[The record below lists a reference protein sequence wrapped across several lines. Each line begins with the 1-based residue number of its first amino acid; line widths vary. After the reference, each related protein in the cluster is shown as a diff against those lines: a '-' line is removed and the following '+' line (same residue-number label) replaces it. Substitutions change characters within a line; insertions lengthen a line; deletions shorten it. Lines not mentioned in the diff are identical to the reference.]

1 MSNYLPPVVL
11 QIKANARDAYA
22 ELAKFQAATAAAMKG
37 AANEVNAGGKRLEAE
52 AKKVGAQTGEAI
64 GRNIGPA
71 VATQMRAGLKGP
83 VAQAAREF
91 AQATSTQMKTAYA
104 RMGPVRGLINAH
116 VAGFRLLGRV
126 GGAALGQLAT
136 AFKTALPYI
145 GIAASSVGLL
155 AVAAGA
161 AATKIVALAKGIASL
176 GPLVAFV
183 PSLIGGL
190 KLISSTVKSVAKG
203 ITEDLEPVAKAFE
216 RAQKRAEEIGSR
228 GFRQVGVDFN
238 RLNMP
243 AIASAIDSIART
255 SNTTGLA
262 LAQWVNSAPGI
273 KLVRDTAKG
282 AADAFKAAAPAV
294 GRAVEALGNLA
305 NRGDIADRFKK
316 AGEAVG
322 RLADRFKRWADSKS
336 AQDISNGLK
345 TAGDAL
351 SFVGDKIRVVKDA
364 VTWMADN
371 REKVKQFTDA
381 FAALGLAIG
390 VATGNPIAIAIG
402 SFTLLANNWDTVK
415 AKLGDASGWWKQTW
429 AKVEQD
435 PTVQRIVAASKA
447 NWSAFK
453 DGFSSTMGL
462 IKSQWD
468 QVWPDMK
475 ATWDE
480 IGPTVAAAWESAKPF
495 VKGFGQYLGVALA
508 AMGANIRVFLG
519 VVRFIDKAFE
529 VVASV
534 VGGVLRRLLGVVAS
548 MLDGVAGA
556 VGVFD
561 KNLAASMRDAAT
573 AARDS
578 ARDIQANIDAIKGK
592 TVTINVRSVGSVGK
606 AGSSRQW
613 GYNATGTQ
621 HWRGGPSWV
630 GEHGPELVDLPRGS
644 AVYRTGASAVM
655 ARGSGV
661 GGDMQGL
668 GASAAAGLASG
679 MGAGKSS
686 LTSAAAAMAGLI
698 PATTA
703 KVLEIR
709 SPSRRMARLGT
720 SIFAGIQRGME
731 QQAPAVFRYLRA
743 FSNRIAAMKVS
754 TATRTRVQ
762 DITSSYLP
770 KFAALKTIDA
780 RIQAQQAKV
789 QALGQA
795 RSQFAQSV
803 AGANYGGAASLIG
816 AIPERGQPGGTGNLA
831 SDYAKVLEDRAK
843 QLAAFRRN
851 LAALKKR
858 GVSKT
863 VLSQFAAAGVE
874 QAGDLVGSLA
884 TANDGL
890 LKNVNRQTAS
900 LATGAGRLGSG
911 WAGEMY
917 NSGIQAAQGLLKGLQ
932 SQRANLAREMAAL
945 AKSLVIAV
953 KRALRIKSPSGVMAD
968 EVGRMIPEGV
978 AAGVLRHTGTAVA
991 AVNGMV
997 AAATPR
1003 GGVSAVRG
1011 MTPGQAAVMAP
1022 GVASGRETITVVVHL
1037 DGREIQRTV
1046 QTRSLRREQ
1055 RNGTNGLSAKTPA

>member
-1 MSNYLPPVVL
+1 VSNYLPPVVL

-22 ELAKFQAATAAAMKG
+22 ELAKFRAATAAAMKG
-37 AANEVNAGGKRLEAE
+37 AADEVNAGGRRMEAE
-52 AKKVGAQTGEAI
+52 GKKVGAQTGEAI
-64 GRNIGPA
+64 GRNIAPA
-71 VATQMRAGLKGP
+71 VATQMRAGLKGT

-91 AQATSTQMKTAYA
+91 AEKTSTQMKTAYA

-116 VAGFRLLGRV
+116 VAGYRLLGRV
-126 GGAALGQLAT
+126 GGAALGQITSAL
-136 AFKTALPYI
+136 KTALPYI

-155 AVAAGA
+155 AMSAGI

-183 PSLIGGL
+183 PSLIGGF

-228 GFRQVGVDFN
+228 GFRQVGLDFS

-243 AIASAIDSIART
+243 AIAASIDSIART

-262 LAQWVNSAPGI
+262 LGKWVNSAPGI
-273 KLVRDTAKG
+273 KLIRDTAKG

-294 GRAVEALGNLA
+294 ERAVEALGDLA

-322 RLADRFKRWADSKS
+322 RLADKFKKWADSKS
-336 AQDISNGLK
+336 AQDITNGLK

-351 SFVGDKIRVVKDA
+351 AFVGDKIRVVKDA

-371 REKVKQFTDA
+371 REKVKQFADA

-402 SFTLLANNWDTVK
+402 AFTLLANNWDTVK
-415 AKLGDASGWWKQTW
+415 AKLGDAGGWWKQTW

-435 PTVQRIVAASKA
+435 PTVQRIVQASKE

-453 DGFSSTMGL
+453 EGFSSTMGL

-468 QVWPDMK
+468 QVWPEMK

-480 IGPTVAAAWESAKPF
+480 IGPTIAAAWEGAKPL
-495 VKGFGQYLGVALA
+495 VKAFGQFLGAELA
-508 AMGANIRVFLG
+508 AMGAGIRLFLG
-519 VVRFIDKAFE
+519 VVRVIDKTFE
-529 VVASV
+529 VVAST
-534 VGGVLRRLLGVVAS
+534 VGGILRRLLGVVAS

-592 TVTINVRSVGSVGK
+592 TVTINVRSVGTVGK
-606 AGSSRQW
+606 AGSSRQY

-655 ARGSGV
+655 AKGGGV
-661 GGDMQGL
+661 GDMQGL

-720 SIFAGIQRGME
+720 SIFTGIQRGME
-731 QQAPAVFRYLRA
+731 QQAPVVFRYLRA
-743 FSNRIAAMKVS
+743 FSNRIASMRVS

-762 DITSSYLP
+762 DIASSYLP
-770 KFAALKTIDA
+770 KFNALKAIDA
-780 RIQAQQAKV
+780 RIQAQQARV

-795 RSQFAQSV
+795 RAQYAQST
-803 AGANYGGAASLIG
+803 AAANYGGAASLIG
-816 AIPERGQPGGTGNLA
+816 AIPEKGQPGGTGNLA

-851 LAALKKR
+851 LNALKKR

-863 VLSQFAAAGVE
+863 ILSQFAAAGVE
-874 QAGDLVGSLA
+874 QAGDLVGSLRNA
-884 TANDGL
+884 DGGV
-890 LKNVNRQTAS
+890 LKNINKQAAS
-900 LATGAGRLGSG
+900 LATGAGRLGAG

-917 NSGIQAAQGLLKGLQ
+917 NSGIQAAQGILKGLQ

-1003 GGVSAVRG
+1003 GGRSAVRG
-1011 MTPGQAAVMAP
+1011 MTPGQAAVMTQ
-1022 GVASGRETITVVVHL
+1022 GGTSGAETVTVVVHL
-1037 DGREIQRTV
+1037 DGREIQRNV